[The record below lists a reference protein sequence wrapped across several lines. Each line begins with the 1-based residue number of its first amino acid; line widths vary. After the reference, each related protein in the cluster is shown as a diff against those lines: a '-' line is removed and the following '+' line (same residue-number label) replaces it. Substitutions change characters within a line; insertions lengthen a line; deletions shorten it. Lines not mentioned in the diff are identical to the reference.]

1 MTGGV
6 SRFWSELL
14 LGKFN
19 RGWRG
24 YVFDLVFVALYSI
37 VMCSLALL
45 AYVTSL
51 CVV

>member
-19 RGWRG
+19 RGVGG

-37 VMCSLALL
+37 VMCGFEKFSICL
-45 AYVTSL
+45 SRFE
-51 CVV
+51 

>member
-19 RGWRG
+19 RGVG
-24 YVFDLVFVALYSI
+24 GVFDLVFITLCSI
-37 VMCSLALL
+37 VMCGL
-45 AYVTSL
+45 VWF
-51 CVV
+51 